1 MLHAS
6 SAADGPFV
14 ARDFFIL
21 NRFAMNISDYKA
33 LLLERDGGVLTVTLN
48 RPETLNAFDEQMDI
62 EMSRLF
68 LDVAEDKET
77 RVVVL
82 TGAGR
87 AFSAGGDIEHMQAVI
102 DNPTL
107 FLEGMQRAKKIVFS
121 MLDCPKPVIAKINGH
136 AIGLGATIALF
147 SDLSYAADH
156 AKIGDPHVKVG
167 FVAGDGGAVIWPQ
180 LVGYAKAKE
189 YLLTGDLVT
198 AEEAARLGL
207 INHAVPADQLDA
219 VVDAMAKRLAN
230 GASRAIEWTKA
241 SINIGLKQLAHS
253 ILDASIAYEALSN
266 LTRDHQEA
274 VNAFREKREPVFK
287 GH

>member
-1 MLHAS
+1 
-6 SAADGPFV
+6 
-14 ARDFFIL
+14 
-21 NRFAMNISDYKA
+21 MNISDYKA

-68 LDVAEDKET
+68 LDVAKDKET